1 MRIGLDAM
9 GGDHAPREIVRG
21 AVDALSNI
29 PEIEIVLVGQEDP
42 VRAELAELQYPENR
56 LHIENA
62 TQIIGMD
69 DSPIESLRQK
79 RDSSI
84 ARLIKMAAEKR
95 VDALI
100 SAGNTGAF
108 VAGTQLKL
116 GTLDGVARPGI
127 SAVIPTFHG
136 PLVVCDVGA
145 NVAAK
150 PHHLHDYAVMAC
162 IYAELVVGKKS
173 PRVGLMSIGEEEV
186 KGNELVKQTREL
198 LKTDPSISYVGNVEG
213 RSLFSGECDVAVCD
227 GFVGNIVLKLTEGL
241 SEGLI
246 KTIAREIKDV
256 SPEMAPQFEPVVK
269 EIYRKHDYTEYG
281 GAPLLGVNGVCIICH
296 GRSDRRAIR
305 NAIRVAAEVGR
316 FDLNARIVE
325 SLAS

>member
-21 AVDALSNI
+21 AVDALSSV
-29 PEIEIVLVGQEDP
+29 PEIEILLVGQEDP
-42 VRAELAELQYPENR
+42 VRAELAELDYPKER
-56 LHIENA
+56 LQVEHA
-62 TQIIGMD
+62 SQIIGMD
-69 DSPIESLRQK
+69 EPPIESLRQK

-84 ARLIKMAAEKR
+84 ARLIKLATEKR

-108 VAGTQLKL
+108 VAGAQLKL
-116 GTLDGVARPGI
+116 GTLEGVARPGI

-162 IYAELVVGKKS
+162 IYSERVIGVKS

-186 KGNELVKQTREL
+186 KGNELVKQTRDL
-198 LKTDPSISYVGNVEG
+198 LKADKSLTYVGNVEG
-213 RSLFSGECDVAVCD
+213 GSLFSGECDVAVCD

-246 KTIAREIKDV
+246 KTIAREIAEV
-256 SPEMAPQFEPVVK
+256 SPTMAPQFEPVVK
-269 EIYRKHDYTEYG
+269 AIYKKHDYTEYG
-281 GAPLLGVNGVCIICH
+281 GAPLLGVNGVCIVCH

-305 NAIRVAAEVGR
+305 NAIRVASEVGR
-316 FDLNARIVE
+316 LDLNARVVE